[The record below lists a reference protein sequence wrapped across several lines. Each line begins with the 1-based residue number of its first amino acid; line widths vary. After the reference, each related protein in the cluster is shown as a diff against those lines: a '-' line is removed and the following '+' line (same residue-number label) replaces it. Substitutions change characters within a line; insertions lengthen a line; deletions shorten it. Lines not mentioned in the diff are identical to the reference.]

1 MLSYMCRKPFTMDKD
16 IREYYINST
25 KNFIRKINKKHNEE
39 RKKINFT
46 ITKENSIILT
56 NDKPNYNPN
65 HNLIITILFFCSV
78 TTVMY
83 VYYK

>member
-1 MLSYMCRKPFTMDKD
+1 MDKD